1 MTSRCPPRW
10 GGDGELK
17 KGGKRGK
24 KKTWRFI
31 SRQTMMSLVD
41 NSWLWKDR
49 HPCWKRCCAGSCS
62 GKSSLL
68 ISPFLPCHFA
78 LLLCVWCV
86 ESTAA
91 GFFELDLP
99 ICLFFGLSAFLL
111 LLSSLHLLCSVL
123 LTSVDQSITPP
134 PPPPLCS
141 LVSTC
146 LSAGTCSHVC
156 AQSCKNITTWPRC
169 PHRGWLVAGVGF
181 RITHTHINDRCDLW
195 TWGSYGLLQQQP
207 CTGG

>member
-1 MTSRCPPRW
+1 MTSRCPPRL

-17 KGGKRGK
+17 KGRKRGK

-91 GFFELDLP
+91 GFFELNLP

-134 PPPPLCS
+134 PHPFVLWSRPVWAQVRVHMCVHSRVKTSPLGRAA
-141 LVSTC
+141 L
-146 LSAGTCSHVC
+146 
-156 AQSCKNITTWPRC
+156 
-169 PHRGWLVAGVGF
+169 
-181 RITHTHINDRCDLW
+181 
-195 TWGSYGLLQQQP
+195 
-207 CTGG
+207 TGADW

>member
-1 MTSRCPPRW
+1 MSTKMGRRW
-10 GGDGELK
+10 GTEKRREKRK
-17 KGGKRGK
+17 KE
-24 KKTWRFI
+24 TWRFI
-31 SRQTMMSLVD
+31 SRQRMMSLVD

-62 GKSSLL
+62 GKSSIL
-68 ISPFLPCHFA
+68 ISPFLPRHFA

-134 PPPPLCS
+134 HLLFFGLDLS
-141 LVSTC
+141 ERRYVFTC
-146 LSAGTCSHVC
+146 VC
-156 AQSCKNITTWPRC
+156 TD
-169 PHRGWLVAGVGF
+169 V
-181 RITHTHINDRCDLW
+181 
-195 TWGSYGLLQQQP
+195 
-207 CTGG
+207 